1 MSSDS
6 NKPHIG
12 ILLTN
17 LGTPDSPTPKAIR
30 RYLKEF
36 LSDPLVVDTPRW
48 LWWPILYGIILPL
61 RPRKAGKAY
70 QKIWTKAGSPLR
82 VISVLQTEVLQQTIS
97 ESATVA
103 LAMRYGSPSINDGL
117 AKLQQAGVD
126 KIIVLP
132 LYPQFSHTT
141 TTSTFKAINTVL
153 ASWKSTPELSLIQNY
168 HDHPAYI
175 TALANTVRTHWQ
187 QHAQPDVLLMSFHGI
202 PQRYC
207 DEGDPYHTQCQRTA
221 TLLADA
227 LNLSQTQWK
236 ISFQS
241 RVGREPWLQP
251 YTFQALQQ
259 LAEQDTK
266 SIHVICPGFSAD
278 CLETLEEIAIENRD
292 VFLEAGGKTFS
303 YIPCLN
309 AQPDH
314 IELFKQLITE
324 NHSPS

>member
-1 MSSDS
+1 MSPDLTP
-6 NKPHIG
+6 PHIG

-17 LGTPDSPTPKAIR
+17 LGTPDAPHPSAIR

-61 RPRKAGKAY
+61 RPHKAAKAY

-82 VISVLQTEVLQQTIS
+82 VISVLQTQVLQQQLGTS
-97 ESATVA
+97 TTVA
-103 LAMRYGSPSINDGL
+103 LGMRYGDPNIAAGL
-117 AKLQQAGVD
+117 AQLQQAGVD

-141 TTSTFKAINTVL
+141 TTSTFDAVNSALQT
-153 ASWKSTPELSLIQNY
+153 WPTTPELSLIQDY

-175 TALANTVRTHWQ
+175 TALADSIRTHWQ
-187 QHAQPDVLLMSFHGI
+187 THAQADLLLMSFHGI

-207 DEGDPYHTQCQRTA
+207 DEGDPYYTQCLRTA
-221 TLLADA
+221 ECLAEA
-227 LNLSQTQWK
+227 LSLTETQWK

-241 RVGREPWLQP
+241 RVGREPWLLP
-251 YTFQALQQ
+251 YTQQ
-259 LAEQDTK
+259 SLEKLAQQGTQ
-266 SIHVICPGFSAD
+266 SVHVICPGFSAD
-278 CLETLEEIAIENRD
+278 CLETLEEIAMENRD
-292 VFLEAGGKTFS
+292 TFLQSGGKEFH

-309 AQPDH
+309 AQSDH
-314 IELFKQLITE
+314 IELFKQLI
-324 NHSPS
+324 SKAS

>member
-1 MSSDS
+1 MSSDP
-6 NKPHIG
+6 KQAHVG

-17 LGTPDSPTPKAIR
+17 LGTPDSPQPKAVR

-48 LWWPILYGIILPL
+48 LWWPILYGIILPF
-61 RPRKAGKAY
+61 RPSKASKAY
-70 QKIWTKAGSPLR
+70 QKIWTQAGSPLR
-82 VISVLQTEVLQQTIS
+82 VISELQTEVLQHTLTD
-97 ESATVA
+97 ATPVA
-103 LAMRYGSPSINDGL
+103 LAMRYGKPSIAAGL
-117 AKLQQAGVD
+117 EKLQQAGVD

-141 TTSTFKAINTVL
+141 TTSTFDAVNRILQTG
-153 ASWKSTPELSLIQNY
+153 STAPELSLIQDY

-175 TALANTVRTHWQ
+175 SALANSVRKHWQ
-187 QHAQPDVLLMSFHGI
+187 QHSQPDTLLMSFHGI

-207 DEGDPYHTQCQRTA
+207 DEGDPYHTQCQHTA
-221 TLLADA
+221 SLLAEA
-227 LNLSQTQWK
+227 LNLTDKQWQ

-251 YTFQALQQ
+251 YTFQHLQH
-259 LAEQDTK
+259 LAQQGNH

-292 VFLEAGGKTFS
+292 VFLTAGGQYFS

-309 AQPDH
+309 AQADH
-314 IELFKQLITE
+314 IALFKQLIAE
-324 NHSPS
+324 NL